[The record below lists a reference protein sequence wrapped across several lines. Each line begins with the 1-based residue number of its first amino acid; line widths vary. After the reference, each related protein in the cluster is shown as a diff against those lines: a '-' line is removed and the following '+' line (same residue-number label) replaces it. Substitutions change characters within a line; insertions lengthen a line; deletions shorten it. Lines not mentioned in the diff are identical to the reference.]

1 LHRRDLRRE
10 PHVRLTPLDIRNQ
23 TFQKRMSGYD
33 REEVESFLR
42 LVSEDYEGALR
53 EIQQLKDKLSRLEV
67 RVEELGSNE
76 KLLQDTLTTAQR
88 LGEDLKR
95 TAIKEA
101 EVLLGEAELKGEK
114 ILDAAHRRAAKLAED
129 IREMKSL
136 RTRLATSV
144 RATIE
149 THLAI
154 LESLEID
161 RQGEAELGEK
171 VAYLGAPP
179 RVARVRT
186 APAPSTAPAASHA
199 EREAGGSDSRRV
211 ERDSGS

>member
-1 LHRRDLRRE
+1 
-10 PHVRLTPLDIRNQ
+10 
-23 TFQKRMSGYD
+23 
-33 REEVESFLR
+33 
-42 LVSEDYEGALR
+42 
-53 EIQQLKDKLSRLEV
+53 
-67 RVEELGSNE
+67 
-76 KLLQDTLTTAQR
+76 
-88 LGEDLKR
+88 
-95 TAIKEA
+95 
-101 EVLLGEAELKGEK
+101 
-114 ILDAAHRRAAKLAED
+114 
-129 IREMKSL
+129 MKSL